1 MDNRNPRRR
10 HTPSD
15 PRSRERNVIDG
26 RPVPRRRSSNPGSS
40 TSDGYFDRSRI
51 SANDAAHVAR
61 NSSQKEASSGASSQM
76 PTSRQMPSWASQASP
91 RSQRISDRSRQTA
104 FSNQNGQTRRS
115 RQHMDQFSEPF
126 ATQNT
131 DRQYYDNERRT
142 INQRYNGYSQ
152 TADAYYDDQRQDFN
166 YSGSSPSRRDPIQNQ
181 PSWYDP
187 NHAKGSREPRAT
199 LDTSLEDPRWYSHN
213 ENDVYVGRHRSFSGR
228 RGATGRSGNAATFN
242 ASSRSKLPFFIGG
255 GIIVLVLL
263 IVLIVNVVGA
273 LTAQPQTQQD
283 ETLSVSESAP
293 TPTSLTISFA
303 GDCTLG
309 TDSSFD
315 PSTSFTAVYDDAGDP
330 AYFMKNVASIFG
342 SDDYTVV
349 NMEGTLTES
358 ESRQDKTFAFKGP
371 AEYTEILK
379 SGNIEA
385 ASLANNHS
393 RDYGEQSYN
402 DTIAALDAAG
412 IVNFGYDRI
421 AYADVKG
428 VKIALIGTYMLAEGL
443 DIKDEMV
450 ANINAAK
457 NEGAQIIIVFT
468 HWGIEK
474 ETVPGADQVEL
485 GHAAIDAGATIVVGS
500 HPHVIQGYEKY
511 NGRYIVYSLGNF
523 CFGGNKN
530 PSDKDCMIFQQTF
543 TVTGNDVA
551 TDDSINVIPCSI
563 SSSSSSNNYQPTPA
577 EGDEADR
584 ILAKIE
590 ESNTSIAAVSAEV
603 SGTSNSSG
611 NSGSD
616 TSSDSSGDTSSEQNT
631 SG

>member
-1 MDNRNPRRR
+1 MDNRNSRRR

-15 PRSRERNVIDG
+15 PRSRDRNVIDG
-26 RPVPRRRSSNPGSS
+26 RPVPRRRSSDLGSS
-40 TSDGYFDRSRI
+40 TADGYFDRSRI
-51 SANDAAHVAR
+51 SADDAARVSRNASQKESSYESSNQAPRNARQMPEWAQHATGSSRQSSYSQQASGRFEQAR
-61 NSSQKEASSGASSQM
+61 NSS
-76 PTSRQMPSWASQASP
+76 
-91 RSQRISDRSRQTA
+91 
-104 FSNQNGQTRRS
+104 RRT
-115 RQHMDQFSEPF
+115 RQHVGQFSEPF
-126 ATQNT
+126 SEESQN
-131 DRQYYDNERRT
+131 
-142 INQRYNGYSQ
+142 
-152 TADAYYDDQRQDFN
+152 DDQFRTSQNQHSGQYQRRQN
-166 YSGSSPSRRDPIQNQ
+166 RSNQNEEVSEYRTSSSRRESLQNQ

-187 NHAKGSREPRAT
+187 NRAESSRTPRAT
-199 LDTSLEDPRWYSHN
+199 LDTSLENPRWYSRN
-213 ENDVYVGRHRSFSGR
+213 ENDVYVGGRRSFGGNGGERGGTYNRTAFHASGSH
-228 RGATGRSGNAATFN
+228 G
-242 ASSRSKLPFFIGG
+242 RSKLPFIIGG
-255 GIIVLVLL
+255 GVIVLILL

-273 LTAQPQTQQD
+273 LTAPQQTQQD
-283 ETLSVSESAP
+283 DTLAVSEEAP
-293 TPTSLTISFA
+293 TSTSLTISFA

-315 PSTSFTAVYDDAGDP
+315 PSTSFNAVYDDADDP

-342 SDDYTVV
+342 SDDYTIV

-393 RDYGEQSYN
+393 HDYGDQSYD
-402 DTIAALDAAG
+402 DTIAALDDAG

-428 VKIALIGTYMLAEGL
+428 VKVAMIGTYMLAEGL

-485 GHAAIDAGATIVVGS
+485 GHAAINAGATIVVGS

-584 ILAKIE
+584 IMAKIE
-590 ESNTSIAAVSAEV
+590 ESNSSIASISADV
-603 SGTSNSSG
+603 SGTTNDSESSESTTSDETSN
-611 NSGSD
+611 N
-616 TSSDSSGDTSSEQNT
+616 TSSESN
-631 SG
+631 G

>member
-1 MDNRNPRRR
+1 MDNRNSRRR

-15 PRSRERNVIDG
+15 PRSRDRNVIDG
-26 RPVPRRRSSNPGSS
+26 RPVPRRRSSDPGSS
-40 TSDGYFDRSRI
+40 TTDGYFDRSRI
-51 SANDAAHVAR
+51 SADDAARVSR
-61 NSSQKEASSGASSQM
+61 NASQKESSYASSNQAPRNTRQM
-76 PTSRQMPSWASQASP
+76 TEWTQHATGSSRQSPYSQQASGRFEQARNP
-91 RSQRISDRSRQTA
+91 SRRA
-104 FSNQNGQTRRS
+104 
-115 RQHMDQFSEPF
+115 RQHVGQFSEPLSEES
-126 ATQNT
+126 QNGDQFRT
-131 DRQYYDNERRT
+131 SQNQHSGQYQRRQNR
-142 INQRYNGYSQ
+142 YSQ
-152 TADAYYDDQRQDFN
+152 NKEASEYRM
-166 YSGSSPSRRDPIQNQ
+166 SSSRREPPQNQ

-187 NHAKGSREPRAT
+187 NRAEDSRTPRAT
-199 LDTSLEDPRWYSHN
+199 LDTSLENPRWYSRN
-213 ENDVYVGRHRSFSGR
+213 ENDVYVGGRRSFGGNGGERGGAYNRTAFHASGSH
-228 RGATGRSGNAATFN
+228 G
-242 ASSRSKLPFFIGG
+242 RSKLPFIIGG
-255 GIIVLVLL
+255 GVIVLVLL

-273 LTAQPQTQQD
+273 LTAPQQTQQD
-283 ETLSVSESAP
+283 DTLAVSEEAP
-293 TPTSLTISFA
+293 TSTSLTISFA

-315 PSTSFTAVYDDAGDP
+315 PSTSFNAVYDDADDP

-342 SDDYTVV
+342 SDDYTIV

-393 RDYGEQSYN
+393 HDYGDQSYD
-402 DTIAALDAAG
+402 DTIAALDDAG

-428 VKIALIGTYMLAEGL
+428 VKVAMIGTYMLAEGL

-584 ILAKIE
+584 IMAKIE
-590 ESNTSIAAVSAEV
+590 ESNSSIASISAEV
-603 SGTSNSSG
+603 SGTTNDSENSESNSTDET
-611 NSGSD
+611 SD
-616 TSSDSSGDTSSEQNT
+616 NASNESNG
-631 SG
+631 

>member
-1 MDNRNPRRR
+1 MDNRNSRRR

-15 PRSRERNVIDG
+15 PRSRDRNVIDG
-26 RPVPRRRSSNPGSS
+26 RPVPRRRSSDPGSS
-40 TSDGYFDRSRI
+40 TTDGYFDRSRI
-51 SANDAAHVAR
+51 SADDAARVSRNASQKESSYESSNKAPRNARQMPEWTQHATGSSQQSSYSQQASGRFEQAR
-61 NSSQKEASSGASSQM
+61 NSS
-76 PTSRQMPSWASQASP
+76 
-91 RSQRISDRSRQTA
+91 
-104 FSNQNGQTRRS
+104 RRS
-115 RQHMDQFSEPF
+115 RQHVGQFSEPLSEENLNSD
-126 ATQNT
+126 QS
-131 DRQYYDNERRT
+131 RT
-142 INQRYNGYSQ
+142 SQNQRSDQYQRRQNRYNQYEETNEYRRSSSQ
-152 TADAYYDDQRQDFN
+152 RE
-166 YSGSSPSRRDPIQNQ
+166 PLQNQ
-181 PSWYDP
+181 PSWYDSTR
-187 NHAKGSREPRAT
+187 AEGSRTPRAT
-199 LDTSLEDPRWYSHN
+199 LDTSLENPRWYSRN
-213 ENDVYVGRHRSFSGR
+213 ENDVYVGGRRSFSGNSGE
-228 RGATGRSGNAATFN
+228 RGGAYNRTAFHASG
-242 ASSRSKLPFFIGG
+242 SYGRSKLPFIIGG
-255 GIIVLVLL
+255 GIIVLILL

-273 LTAQPQTQQD
+273 LTAPQQAQQD
-283 ETLSVSESAP
+283 DTLAVSEQAP
-293 TPTSLTISFA
+293 TSTSLTISFA

-315 PSTSFTAVYDDAGDP
+315 PSTSFNAVYNDADDP

-342 SDDYTVV
+342 SDDYTIV

-393 RDYGEQSYN
+393 HDYGDQSYD
-402 DTIAALDAAG
+402 DTIAALDDAG

-428 VKIALIGTYMLAEGL
+428 VKVAMIGTYMLAEGL

-450 ANINAAK
+450 ANINTAK

-584 ILAKIE
+584 IMAIIE
-590 ESNTSIAAVSAEV
+590 ESNSSIASISAEV
-603 SGTSNSSG
+603 SGTTNDSENSESTTSDETSN
-611 NSGSD
+611 N
-616 TSSDSSGDTSSEQNT
+616 TSSESN
-631 SG
+631 G

>member
-1 MDNRNPRRR
+1 MDNRNSRRR

-15 PRSRERNVIDG
+15 PRSRDRNVIDG
-26 RPVPRRRSSNPGSS
+26 RPVPRRRSSDPGSS
-40 TSDGYFDRSRI
+40 TTDGYFDRSRI
-51 SANDAAHVAR
+51 SADDAARVSR
-61 NSSQKEASSGASSQM
+61 NASQKESSYESSNQASRNA
-76 PTSRQMPSWASQASP
+76 RQMPEWAQHATGSSRQSSYSQQASG
-91 RSQRISDRSRQTA
+91 RFEQASNSSRRA
-104 FSNQNGQTRRS
+104 
-115 RQHMDQFSEPF
+115 RQHVGQFSEPF
-126 ATQNT
+126 SEESQN
-131 DRQYYDNERRT
+131 
-142 INQRYNGYSQ
+142 
-152 TADAYYDDQRQDFN
+152 DDQFRTSQNQHSGQYQRRQN
-166 YSGSSPSRRDPIQNQ
+166 RSNQNEEISEYRTSSSRRESLQNQ

-187 NHAKGSREPRAT
+187 NRAEDSRTPRAT
-199 LDTSLEDPRWYSHN
+199 LDTSLENPRWYSRN
-213 ENDVYVGRHRSFSGR
+213 ENDVYVGGRRSFGGNGGERGGTYNRTAFHASGSH
-228 RGATGRSGNAATFN
+228 G
-242 ASSRSKLPFFIGG
+242 RSKLPFIIGG
-255 GIIVLVLL
+255 GIIVLILL

-273 LTAQPQTQQD
+273 LTAPQQTQQD
-283 ETLSVSESAP
+283 DTLAVSEEAP
-293 TPTSLTISFA
+293 TSTSLTISFA

-315 PSTSFTAVYDDAGDP
+315 PSTSFNAVYDDADDP

-342 SDDYTVV
+342 SDDYTIV

-393 RDYGEQSYN
+393 HDYGDQSYD
-402 DTIAALDAAG
+402 DTIAALDDAG

-428 VKIALIGTYMLAEGL
+428 VKVAMIGTYMLAEGL

-584 ILAKIE
+584 IMAKIE
-590 ESNTSIAAVSAEV
+590 ESNSSIASISADV
-603 SGTSNSSG
+603 SGTTNDSESSESTTSDETSN
-611 NSGSD
+611 N
-616 TSSDSSGDTSSEQNT
+616 TSSESN
-631 SG
+631 G